1 MQSDFARQH
10 PAMGGVYMQSN
21 DRDGNQ
27 LMAFRRDA
35 TGALSG
41 ATGQHT
47 GGFGDGTPHLPSQG
61 SVMLTDDGRHLLL
74 TNSGSG
80 DLSLFDIDDSG
91 PRALQ
96 TVVTGMAP
104 KSVTERDGLVYVLN
118 TGDPS
123 LTGFR
128 LDRSGLEQIADPSPL
143 PAADADPAQVGFS
156 PDGTTIVV
164 TERGANAIAMFP
176 VDDRGRLDAP
186 HMQPSAGQ
194 TPYGFAFTE
203 DGALVVAEAFGAATG
218 KAAASS
224 YIQRGANITP
234 MSQSVGNG
242 HSEIC
247 WAVVSNDNRYVYTTN
262 FADSTVSRYAIGAD
276 GSLTLDDPMAGVGIG
291 GHTGLRDEDMTDD
304 GRFLYAIDAD
314 SQRIFGWSVS
324 GGGALSP
331 LGSWDGLPQAVAGL
345 AAS

>member
-1 MQSDFARQH
+1 MQSEFAREH
-10 PAMGGVYMQSN
+10 PAMGAVYMQSN

-27 LMAFRRDA
+27 LMAYRRDA

-41 ATGQHT
+41 ENAQHT
-47 GGFGDGTPHLPSQG
+47 GGFGDGTAHLPSQG
-61 SVMLTDDGRHLLL
+61 SVMLTEDGQHLLL

-80 DLSLFDIDDSG
+80 DLSLFDINESG
-91 PRALQ
+91 PRMTQ
-96 TVVTGMAP
+96 TVVTGAAP
-104 KSVTERDGLVYVLN
+104 KSVAECDGLVYVLN
-118 TGDPS
+118 TGGPS

-128 LDRSGLEQIADPSPL
+128 LDRTGLDQIADPTPL

-156 PDGTTIVV
+156 PDGTTLVV
-164 TERGANAIAMFP
+164 TERGANAIATYP
-176 VDDRGRLDAP
+176 VGDRGHLGEP
-186 HMQPSAGQ
+186 HVQASSGQ

-203 DGALVVAEAFGAATG
+203 DGALVVVEAFGAAKG
-218 KAAASS
+218 KAAVSS
-224 YIQRGANITP
+224 YVQHGADITP
-234 MSQSVGNG
+234 MSRSIGNG

-262 FADSTVSRYAIGAD
+262 FGDSAVSRYAISSD
-276 GSLTLDDPMAGVGIG
+276 GSLTLDDPMAGVGMG
-291 GHTGLRDEDMTDD
+291 GQTGLRDEDMTDD

-314 SQRIFGWSVS
+314 SQRIFGWSVG

-331 LGSWDGLPQAVAGL
+331 LGSWEGLPKTVAGL